1 MNRRP
6 KNESNNRFY
15 LPFLRHRPFSKTKYE
30 ILSLKAHKSRR
41 RRKTWMIYWT
51 IYKWTANVQDAQPSI
66 WRRMMSRRRA
76 PCGTTKLWSLIYDSS
91 MVWTTALDV
100 SIVCRRPSMGY
111 AALRNGGTTRA
122 NESPGPYLSM
132 ACFLSASLAWQPG
145 LVVEEQSNLD
155 RFWKAVRK
163 GQKGQNFFYLT
174 AFNYVRFLIK
184 LL

>member
-1 MNRRP
+1 
-6 KNESNNRFY
+6 
-15 LPFLRHRPFSKTKYE
+15 
-30 ILSLKAHKSRR
+30 
-41 RRKTWMIYWT
+41 MIYWT

-184 LL
+184 LLSARVSDHSSASGISLLSGGALPRIGARWHQLPARARTTVARF